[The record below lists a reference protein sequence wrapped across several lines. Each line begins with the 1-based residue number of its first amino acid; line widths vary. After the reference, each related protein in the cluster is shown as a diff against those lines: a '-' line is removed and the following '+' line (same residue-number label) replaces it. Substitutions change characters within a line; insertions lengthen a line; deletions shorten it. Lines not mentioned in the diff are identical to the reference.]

1 MDCRFTSLRTVL
13 ESPFCTT
20 SEENKIPCLKE
31 LVIFLIGGEPEN
43 KKSMVEWM
51 VLVVW
56 RKIKRETG
64 LTGWEGGRSL

>member
-43 KKSMVEWM
+43 KK
-51 VLVVW
+51 
-56 RKIKRETG
+56 IY
-64 LTGWEGGRSL
+64 GGVDGVSGMEKN